1 MVKENKEFK
10 GHSKESMKKLKD
22 LKIELLK
29 QPQKRKNIKREI
41 ARLLTPGSL
50 SKKDNKSSDKIKTK
64 LGENQ

>member
-10 GHSKESMKKLKD
+10 GHSKENMKKLKD

-29 QPQKRKNIKREI
+29 QPQKRKNIKKEI